1 MEVDTMLM
9 TFVGAALYLFAGR
22 QTFWLIMLSDP
33 DSRDCLVTKAL
44 ENGEFPKSV
53 FALFTIF
60 WPFLLAH
67 GKVQT
72 MFSKSETQGVD
83 HD

>member
-1 MEVDTMLM
+1 MMLM
-9 TFVGAALYLFAGR
+9 TFVGTALYLFAGR

-33 DSRDCLVTKAL
+33 DSRDCLVKKAL

-60 WPFLLAH
+60 WPFLLAY
-67 GKVQT
+67 GKAQT
-72 MFSKSETQGVD
+72 MFSKPETHGVD
-83 HD
+83 ND